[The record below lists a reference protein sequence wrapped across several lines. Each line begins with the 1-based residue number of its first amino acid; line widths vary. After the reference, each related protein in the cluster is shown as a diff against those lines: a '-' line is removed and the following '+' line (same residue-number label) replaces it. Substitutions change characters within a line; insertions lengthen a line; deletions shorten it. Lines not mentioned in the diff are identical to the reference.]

1 MAAATDRDSFARKE
15 FFTPAEV
22 ADLLMVSPVTVRLW
36 ARRGALPSVQ
46 TPGGHRRFMR
56 DAVEQFA
63 RDNQLTVRFGLD
75 RALRILVVDDDP
87 VLRLILTEHLAACGE
102 QVRVDTAVDGFQAG
116 QKVVRFRPDVVLL
129 DILMPGMSGIDV
141 CREIKSDPATR
152 NIRVIAI
159 SGYMVDEQRQAALAA
174 GAEACMS
181 KPVDLEQLD
190 ALLELGQVQAP
201 GP

>member
-1 MAAATDRDSFARKE
+1 MAAATDRNSFALKE

-22 ADLLMVSPVTVRLW
+22 AELLMVSPVTVRLW

-87 VLRLILTEHLAACGE
+87 VLRLILTEHLAAFGG

-141 CREIKSDPATR
+141 CRQIKSDPATR

-190 ALLELGQVQAP
+190 ELLELGQAQAP

>member
-1 MAAATDRDSFARKE
+1 MAAATDRNSFALKE

-22 ADLLMVSPVTVRLW
+22 AELLMVSPVTVRLW

-63 RDNQLTVRFGLD
+63 RDNKLTVRFGLD

-87 VLRLILTEHLAACGE
+87 VLRLILTEHLAAFDG

-129 DILMPGMSGIDV
+129 DIMMPGMSGIDV

-174 GAEACMS
+174 GAEACMP

-190 ALLELGQVQAP
+190 ELLELGQAQAL
-201 GP
+201 GR